1 MRSSEKTL
9 SIGFIPPLLGRPEA
23 SFPAGLQGVGF
34 MFLHH
39 GGRFIIGVFFRS
51 AYLLGLRA
59 QQAGELFEIAAG
71 VSIAPEGMV
80 ALL

>member
-1 MRSSEKTL
+1 
-9 SIGFIPPLLGRPEA
+9 
-23 SFPAGLQGVGF
+23 